1 MLQCRKCGGPHITI
15 KCGRLENNNI
25 EKTKENNNIEK
36 LKENNIDKVRDNTNY
51 QRNYNRRKNTF
62 TIKISN
68 LPQDMKETEMMELTY
83 DWGHIV
89 NVKVLNYED
98 NSVAYINFEF
108 LEEAKYFIKALDKTP
123 FEYMILD
130 VKLV

>member
-15 KCGRLENNNI
+15 KCGKIENNNI
-25 EKTKENNNIEK
+25 EKVKENNIEK
-36 LKENNIDKVRDNTNY
+36 IQENTYY
-51 QRNYNRRKNTF
+51 QRTYNRKRNIF

-83 DWGHIV
+83 DWGHII
-89 NVKVLNYED
+89 NIKVLNYED
-98 NSVAYINFEF
+98 NSVAYINFKF
-108 LEEAKYFIKALDKTP
+108 LEEANYFTKALDKTP

>member
-15 KCGRLENNNI
+15 KCGKIENNNI
-25 EKTKENNNIEK
+25 ETV
-36 LKENNIDKVRDNTNY
+36 KENNIENVKENTYY
-51 QRNYNRRKNTF
+51 QRTYNRKRNIF

-83 DWGHIV
+83 DWGHII
-89 NVKVLNYED
+89 NIKVLNYED
-98 NSVAYINFEF
+98 NSVAYINFKF
-108 LEEAKYFIKALDKTP
+108 LEEANYFVKALDKTP